1 MENILS
7 ALEVNLTLLAL
18 AMFITFAVLG
28 IIEKSENAD
37 QQQVLRIENAFF
49 SISSLAVFLV
59 FWLI

>member
-7 ALEVNLTLLAL
+7 ALEVNVTLLAL

-28 IIEKSENAD
+28 IIEKGESAD
-37 QQQVLRIENAFF
+37 QQQVIRIENAFF
-49 SISSLAVFLV
+49 SVSSLVVFLV

>member
-7 ALEVNLTLLAL
+7 AIEVNVTLLAL

-28 IIEKSENAD
+28 ITEKSDDAE
-37 QQQVLRIENAFF
+37 VLKVSRIEYAFF
-49 SISSLAVFLV
+49 AVSSLVVFLT